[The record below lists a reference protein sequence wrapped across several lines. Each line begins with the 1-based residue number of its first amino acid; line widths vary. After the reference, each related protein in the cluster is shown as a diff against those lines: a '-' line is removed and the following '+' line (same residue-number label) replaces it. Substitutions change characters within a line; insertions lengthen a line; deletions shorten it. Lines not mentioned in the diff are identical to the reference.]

1 MVTEA
6 APSVKGESKDA
17 QFKPATTE
25 TGASVRVP
33 TFVEA
38 GDKIVVATA
47 TGSSS
52 EGFGEIDA
60 GGETKEEEMMAT
72 HDAKDLRSSGVVDVA
87 DPGRGTT
94 IGELSIDAQIVR
106 RCSSRDARFGNIH
119 EITRRVER
127 TVFTITRAGGR
138 RYGEALQVETARD
151 VRAPR

>member
-1 MVTEA
+1 
-6 APSVKGESKDA
+6 
-17 QFKPATTE
+17 
-25 TGASVRVP
+25 
-33 TFVEA
+33 
-38 GDKIVVATA
+38 
-47 TGSSS
+47 
-52 EGFGEIDA
+52 
-60 GGETKEEEMMAT
+60 MAT

-106 RCSSRDARFGNIH
+106 RCSSRDTRFGNIH

-127 TVFTITRAGGR
+127 TVITITRAGGR